1 MTFERWSRVRQ
12 KHVWRA
18 QFPLDHVLCSRKYDI
33 SLHMVALCA
42 SFVLMLEPENKEN
55 AHVSASVE
63 IAPPRDRS
71 IEARRAARLKKFKR
85 ERRILDLLNRGV
97 SVAEIAAREG
107 VRQKSMRAIVRDILA
122 RRMPEPPAEFVALQ
136 VSRLNE
142 ALLVAYGAMSGTN
155 LRAVDRVV
163 KIVRELDR
171 YHGFVAVE
179 RRSLPDTPRLKARAQ
194 DPALEAP
201 PIDRLKMAPQQP
213 ERIEFAP
220 GVAMAPISPR
230 PQDVTRD
237 GALARPLEAPA
248 QGPLALVAQLSDRL
262 EMVPQALEKTVSAPE
277 LAMSPAPLDPQDVAP
292 KRDEASRLAAP
303 AESLALEAL
312 VGDRPENALPAPE
325 NLETPGNGMAEDE
338 PPAPACEA
346 LEGPAALDAPLID
359 RLEMARQALEN
370 AESGPGKDPQVSGA
384 QAAADGEAPLAAPA
398 QDSRETPM
406 IISLEKAL
414 QALENVAAETRLL
427 AVDAPPS
434 FGPFVGNPGGP
445 RWPNVRATLNGVAA
459 C

>member
-1 MTFERWSRVRQ
+1 M
-12 KHVWRA
+12 
-18 QFPLDHVLCSRKYDI
+18 
-33 SLHMVALCA
+33 
-42 SFVLMLEPENKEN
+42 
-55 AHVSASVE
+55 SASVE

-71 IEARRAARLKKFKR
+71 IEARRTARLKKFKR

-107 VRQKSMRAIVRDILA
+107 VREKGMRAIVRDILA

-142 ALLVAYGAMSGTN
+142 ALLVAYGAMSGAN
-155 LRAVDRVV
+155 LGAVDRVV

-179 RRSLPDTPRLKARAQ
+179 RRSLPDAAR
-194 DPALEAP
+194 LEAP
-201 PIDRLKMAPQQP
+201 AQDLALEPASADRLEMVSQPP

-220 GVAMAPISPR
+220 GVATAAVSPR
-230 PQDVTRD
+230 PQDAARD
-237 GALARPLEAPA
+237 AALALPLEAPA
-248 QGPLALVAQLSDRL
+248 QGPLALVAQPTDRL
-262 EMVPQALEKTVSAPE
+262 EMTPQALEKTVSAPG
-277 LAMSPAPLDPQDVAP
+277 LAMAPAPLDPRDVAP
-292 KRDEASRLAAP
+292 KRDQASRFAFP

-312 VGDRPENALPAPE
+312 VADRPEKAPPAPE
-325 NLETPGNGMAEDE
+325 NPERLAPGNGVVGDE

-346 LEGPAALDAPLID
+346 LEGPAASEAPLID
-359 RLEMARQALEN
+359 RLEMVPQALEN

-384 QAAADGEAPLAAPA
+384 QAAAHGEAPLAAPA

-406 IISLEKAL
+406 IISVEKAL
-414 QALENVAAETRLL
+414 ALENVAAETRLL
-427 AVDAPPS
+427 AVDAPAS
-434 FGPFVGNPGGP
+434 FGSFVGNPGGP